1 MDADRLTA
9 CTFPLREKPLG
20 DAFGVIKNAGF
31 DQVDLLARMPH
42 FSVTDPDYSL
52 DELERQC
59 EVHGIRVAN
68 LGAYC
73 GRGFSSEEDGVREE
87 AMNEMELTLAAGKR
101 LGVRTIRVTPGNGKR
116 DEIDALVPPFQESAR
131 MAEAAGLY
139 LGIENHGTEISGNP
153 EACLE
158 ICKKVGSKHF
168 GILYEPCNLMAAGI
182 DYQEAFDIL
191 QDHVVHVH
199 VKDGAHD
206 GSGKWSRTM
215 LGEGEIDYLWVYDQ
229 VEAIGYTGEYALEYE
244 VPKIEAVETGYK
256 KWRDYWLAL
265 PR

>member
-9 CTFPLREKPLG
+9 CTFPLREQPL
-20 DAFGVIKNAGF
+20 DYTFEVIRAAGF

-42 FSVTDPDYSL
+42 FSVVDPEYN
-52 DELERQC
+52 LEHLEHLC
-59 EVHGIRVAN
+59 ERHGIRVAN

-73 GRGFSSEEDGVREE
+73 GRGFSAEEDDVREE
-87 AMNEMELTLAAGKR
+87 AMREMKLTIDAAKR
-101 LGVRTIRVTPGNGKR
+101 LGARTVRVTPGNGKR
-116 DEIDALVPPFQESAR
+116 EEIDTLVPPFQESAR
-131 MAEAAGLY
+131 LAAESGVY

-153 EACLE
+153 EACLD

-199 VKDGAHD
+199 VKDGAHGVD
-206 GSGKWSRTM
+206 GKWARTM
-215 LGEGEIDYLWVYDQ
+215 LGEGEIDFLWVYDQ
-229 VEAIGYTGEYALEYE
+229 VEALGYTGEYALEYE
-244 VPKIEAVETGYK
+244 VPQIEAVETGYK
-256 KWRDYWLAL
+256 KWRDTWLDL